1 MPLRCRCREDAHKA
15 EMGFDACTSSLNVYA
30 PTLLRARAV
39 STPVATFLSANT
51 AAACT
56 STKRAAAPAC
66 RIRTKAST
74 VDVEPPVACTPRNL
88 PITSI
93 APSARCFIRL
103 SRYPAKGRL
112 APAATKLV

>member
-39 STPVATFLSANT
+39 STPVATFLSAST

-56 STKRAAAPAC
+56 STVLNASSSAIAAQNGY
-66 RIRTKAST
+66 RS
-74 VDVEPPVACTPRNL
+74 VEL
-88 PITSI
+88 QFITTSKFAVI
-93 APSARCFIRL
+93 QL
-103 SRYPAKGRL
+103 L
-112 APAATKLV
+112 LV